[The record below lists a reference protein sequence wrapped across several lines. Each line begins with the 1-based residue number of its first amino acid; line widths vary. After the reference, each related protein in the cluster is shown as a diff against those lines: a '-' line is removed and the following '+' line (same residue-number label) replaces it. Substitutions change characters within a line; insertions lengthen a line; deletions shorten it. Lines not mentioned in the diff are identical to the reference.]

1 MIDTAD
7 DDAAADSV
15 SNFFGMRLL
24 LGGGSMRMGLIP
36 CVGFG
41 DVCLS
46 VLRVTCGSV
55 ILVASWICD
64 TCVHL

>member
-1 MIDTAD
+1 MMMMKKKIL
-7 DDAAADSV
+7 
-15 SNFFGMRLL
+15 F
-24 LGGGSMRMGLIP
+24 LGEAGSMRMGLIP

-55 ILVASWICD
+55 ILAACWICD
-64 TCVHL
+64 TCIHLEVGVDW